1 MLDIAYSPPRN
12 TGGSD
17 EEKTQ
22 SKAIKW
28 IIIDSIIIATIALLS
43 SLPADRLPS
52 LLDLYVALKAFL
64 YSFFIQLAIERGL
77 KPLFKSKNN
86 SKEGEQ

>member
-1 MLDIAYSPPRN
+1 VLDIAYDPPRN
-12 TGGSD
+12 AESSEDGET
-17 EEKTQ
+17 K

-28 IIIDSIIIATIALLS
+28 IIIDSIIIASIALLS
-43 SLPADRLPS
+43 SLPPDRLPS

-64 YSFFIQLAIERGL
+64 YSFFIQLAVERGL
-77 KPLFKSKNN
+77 KPFFKSKTN